1 MSNLKLVKIIYSFQK
16 EIVMKRHNFKE
27 LKVWQ
32 RSKTLAIEI
41 YKATNG
47 FPKQEMF
54 GLTQQIRKSAVSV
67 PSNIAEGCGRGTDR
81 ELIRFLDIAQG
92 SAFELETQLIIAA
105 DLGFLNESSSDRLA
119 GELSE
124 IQRMIEGFRDK
135 FS

>member
-1 MSNLKLVKIIYSFQK
+1 
-16 EIVMKRHNFKE
+16 MKRHNFKE

-32 RSKTLAIEI
+32 RSKTLAIEL

-47 FPKQEMF
+47 FPKEEMF

-105 DLGFLNESSSDRLA
+105 NLGFLNESSSDRLA